1 MKKYLLILTGILSF
15 TASCSQFEKHTV
27 VLWTN
32 RPEIA
37 AYVEEFNA
45 IHSKTKVEIEY
56 RENPGES
63 LKTAAVSP
71 DIVFDEYLNAAATF
85 PLFTPLDSLFKK
97 EKIDKTLFYHDLL
110 TEGSLDGHQV
120 LLPVSF
126 NLPLIF
132 FKKNSDSSFIVPF
145 FMNLDTLR
153 NASQAANKKNKKN
166 HTVEGFSP
174 LWDTEM
180 LFQITRLYNTDFKQ
194 THSFITWNNENLV
207 KSTQFIQNWILS
219 VNGGLIQER
228 EFREK
233 YLYDPKPNLIE
244 EGRISFAYA
253 NLTSFF
259 ALPPEKRKNLD
270 FRWLSHNNQVHVLQ
284 NVLYTGIPKSAVNK
298 RDAEIFLSWFF
309 KRETQKKFLEATIH
323 KRIRIFGIGQGF
335 SSLRE
340 INNNELPKLHPALM
354 GHIPPEAALLFPP
367 AVPENWVTIKEHI
380 IKPWLYQQVSTDS
393 PPPDTLKDTMVK
405 WEKQNPDQKAL
416 LD

>member
-1 MKKYLLILTGILSF
+1 MKKYIFLITGILLLGV
-15 TASCSQFEKHTV
+15 SCSQYERHTV

-56 RENPGES
+56 KKNPGDA
-63 LKTAAVSP
+63 LGTATTPP
-71 DIVFDEYLNAAATF
+71 DLVFDEYLNAAETF
-85 PLFTPLDSLFKK
+85 PLFTQLDSLFKK
-97 EKIDKTLFYHDLL
+97 EKIDKTLFYVNLL
-110 TEGSLDGHQV
+110 KEGSMDGHQI

-132 FKKNSDSSFIVPF
+132 FKKNSASPFIVPF
-145 FMNLDTLR
+145 FMNLDTLKE
-153 NASQAANKKNKKN
+153 ASQAANKKSKKT
-166 HTVEGFSP
+166 HAVEGFSP
-174 LWDTEM
+174 LWNTEM
-180 LFQITRLYNTDFKQ
+180 LFQITKLYNTDFKQ
-194 THSFITWNNENLV
+194 THSFITWNNENLE
-207 KSTQFIQNWILS
+207 KSIQFIQNWILS

-228 EFREK
+228 EFSEK

-259 ALPPEKRKNLD
+259 ALPPEKRKDLD
-270 FRWLSHNNQVHVLQ
+270 FRWLSHNNHVHALQ
-284 NVLYTGIPKSAVNK
+284 NILYTGIPKGAGNK

-323 KRIRIFGIGQGF
+323 KRIRIFGIGQGL

-354 GHIPPEAALLFPP
+354 GHIPPETALLFPP
-367 AVPENWVTIKEHI
+367 AVPENWITIKEHI
-380 IKPWLYQQVSTDS
+380 IKPWLFQQANTDN
-393 PPPDTLKDTMVK
+393 PPPDTLKDTVIK
-405 WEKQNPDQKAL
+405 WEKQNPSQKSL